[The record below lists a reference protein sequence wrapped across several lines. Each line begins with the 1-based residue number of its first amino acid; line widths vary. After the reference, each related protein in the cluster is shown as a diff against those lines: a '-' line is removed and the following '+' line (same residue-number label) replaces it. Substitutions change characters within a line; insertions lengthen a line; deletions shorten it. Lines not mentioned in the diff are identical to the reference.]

1 MASYKGLAIF
11 LSPAIFMAAYSAC
24 KSPSLTTPHAL
35 KSRSVLYFA
44 PHIVSSLQWIKD
56 HVHDLATFCF
66 SALQDQISER
76 TQPGIHA
83 SFCSLSFLLTPPQGL
98 ALEVTQVLS
107 LLFLWCG
114 GVCSH
119 QWMVI

>member
-24 KSPSLTTPHAL
+24 KSSSPTTPHAL

-56 HVHDLATFCF
+56 HVHDLAS
-66 SALQDQISER
+66 SA
-76 TQPGIHA
+76 
-83 SFCSLSFLLTPPQGL
+83 
-98 ALEVTQVLS
+98 S
-107 LLFLWCG
+107 LLYKTRSVKGPSLASTPAFVLFPSC
-114 GVCSH
+114 
-119 QWMVI
+119 